1 MNNKQN
7 PDWYRKIKKGPME
20 NRKDEEE
27 FISKIKQSIYENNE
41 VDFVKHK
48 RPFRKK
54 ALPSVVVLVCTM
66 LFFIVQQPWPDD
78 NKSPVESSTQIKP
91 KTKDESAQDPSL
103 KQFMND
109 LYQSTNSKSENDLYR
124 ALNDEVLFKGK
135 SYKKDELKFDEDIFH
150 ELQVALAMGG
160 EFVNDKK
167 KVYKVPSGM
176 TESNQSK
183 QEHFIYATVTGN
195 KTKILAEPKRESKV
209 LYEVSNEM
217 VKAWIPE
224 KVQNDGYIKISTIN
238 GDTTG
243 YVQKKYVLTDIKYSF
258 MFEKNHE
265 GIWEITNIE
274 SIW

>member
-54 ALPSVVVLVCTM
+54 ALPIVVVLVCTM
-66 LFFIVQQPWPDD
+66 LFFIVQQPWLDD
-78 NKSPVESSTQIKP
+78 NKSPVQSSTQIKP

-103 KQFMND
+103 KQFMNE
-109 LYQSTNSKSENDLYR
+109 LYQSTNSKNENDLYK

-150 ELQVALAMGG
+150 ELQVALTMGG
-160 EFVNDKK
+160 EFANDTKQ
-167 KVYKVPSGM
+167 VYKVPSGL
-176 TESNQSK
+176 TESNQRK
-183 QEHFIYATVTGN
+183 QAHFIYATVTGN
-195 KTKILAEPKRESKV
+195 KTKILAEPKRESQV

-224 KVQNDGYIKISTIN
+224 KAQKDEYIKISTIN
-238 GDTTG
+238 GNTG
-243 YVQKKYVLTDIKYSF
+243 YVQKEYVLTDIKYSF
-258 MFEKNHE
+258 MFEKNNE
-265 GIWEITNIE
+265 GEWKIINID

>member
-1 MNNKQN
+1 
-7 PDWYRKIKKGPME
+7 ME

-48 RPFRKK
+48 RPFHKK
-54 ALPSVVVLVCTM
+54 ALPIVVVLVCTM
-66 LFFIVQQPWPDD
+66 LFFIVQQPWVDD
-78 NKSPVESSTQIKP
+78 NKSPVQSSTQIKP

-103 KQFMND
+103 KQFMNE
-109 LYQSTNSKSENDLYR
+109 LYQSTNSKNENDLYK

-150 ELQVALAMGG
+150 ELQVALTMGG
-160 EFVNDKK
+160 EFGNDTKQ
-167 KVYKVPSGM
+167 VYKVPSGL
-176 TESNQSK
+176 TESNQPK
-183 QEHFIYATVTGN
+183 QAHFIYATVTGN
-195 KTKILAEPKRESKV
+195 KTKILAEPKRESQV

-238 GDTTG
+238 GNTG
-243 YVQKKYVLTDIKYSF
+243 YVQKEYILTDIKYSF
-258 MFEKNHE
+258 MFEKNNE
-265 GIWEITNIE
+265 GIWKIINID

>member
-41 VDFVKHK
+41 VDFEKHK

-54 ALPSVVVLVCTM
+54 ALPIVVVLVCTM
-66 LFFIVQQPWPDD
+66 LFFIVQQPWLDD
-78 NKSPVESSTQIKP
+78 NKSPVQSSTQIKP

-103 KQFMND
+103 KQFMNE
-109 LYQSTNSKSENDLYR
+109 LYQSTNSKNENNLYK

-135 SYKKDELKFDEDIFH
+135 SYRKDELKFDEDIFH
-150 ELQVALAMGG
+150 ELQVALTMGG
-160 EFVNDKK
+160 EFAKDTKQ
-167 KVYKVPSGM
+167 VYKVPSGL
-176 TESNQSK
+176 TESNQPN
-183 QEHFIYATVTGN
+183 QAHFIYATVTGN
-195 KTKILAEPKRESKV
+195 KTKILAEPKRESQV

-224 KVQNDGYIKISTIN
+224 KVQNNGYIKISTIN
-238 GDTTG
+238 GNTG
-243 YVQKKYVLTDIKYSF
+243 YVQKEYVLTDIKYSF
-258 MFEKNHE
+258 MFEKNNE
-265 GIWEITNIE
+265 GTWKIINID

>member
-54 ALPSVVVLVCTM
+54 ALPIVVVLVCTM
-66 LFFIVQQPWPDD
+66 LFFIVQQPWLDD
-78 NKSPVESSTQIKP
+78 NKSPVQSSTQIKP
-91 KTKDESAQDPSL
+91 QTKDESAQNPSL
-103 KQFMND
+103 KQFMNE
-109 LYQSTNSKSENDLYR
+109 LYQSTNSKNENDLYK
-124 ALNDEVLFKGK
+124 ALNNEVLFKGK

-150 ELQVALAMGG
+150 ELQVALTMGG
-160 EFVNDKK
+160 EFANDTKQ
-167 KVYKVPSGM
+167 VYKVPSGL
-176 TESNQSK
+176 TESNQPK

-224 KVQNDGYIKISTIN
+224 KVQNDGYIKISTFN
-238 GDTTG
+238 GNTG
-243 YVQKKYVLTDIKYSF
+243 YVQKEYVLTDIKYSF
-258 MFEKNHE
+258 VFEKDHE
-265 GIWEITNIE
+265 GEWKIMNID

>member
-1 MNNKQN
+1 MNSKKNL
-7 PDWYRKIKKGPME
+7 DWYSKLKKGPME
-20 NRKDEEE
+20 HRKDEEE
-27 FISKIKQSIYENNE
+27 FIYKIKQSVYQNSE
-41 VDFVKHK
+41 VDSVTYK

-54 ALPSVVVLVCTM
+54 ALPVVVVLVCTM
-66 LFFIVQQPWPDD
+66 LFFIVQQPGLDD
-78 NKSPVESSTQIKP
+78 NKSPVQSSTQIKP

-109 LYQSTNSKSENDLYR
+109 LYQSTNSKNENDLYR

-135 SYKKDELKFDEDIFH
+135 NYKKDELKFDEDIFH
-150 ELQVALAMGG
+150 ELQVALTMGG
-160 EFVNDKK
+160 EFANDTK

-183 QEHFIYATVTGN
+183 RDHFIYVTVTGN
-195 KTKILAEPKRESKV
+195 KTKILAEPKRESQI

-224 KVQNDGYIKISTIN
+224 KVQNDGYIKISTFN
-238 GDTTG
+238 GNTG
-243 YVQKKYVLTDIKYSF
+243 YVQKEYVLTDIKYSF
-258 MFEKNHE
+258 VFEKNHE
-265 GIWEITNIE
+265 GMWKIINID